1 LKNYWKT
8 FLIETMEEQRQKA
21 GEEKDFI
28 EIRSA
33 VRDNDL
39 SS

>member
-8 FLIETMEEQRQKA
+8 FLIETMEQRQKA

-33 VRDNDL
+33 V
-39 SS
+39 